1 MEIPFYKDILI
12 IFGLAMAVLLIFH
25 RLRLPS
31 IVGFLLTGI
40 LVGPH
45 GLSLIDAVQVAEPF
59 ER

>member
-1 MEIPFYKDILI
+1 MEIPLYKDILI
-12 IFGLAMAVLLIFH
+12 IFGLAMAVLLICH

-45 GLSLIDAVQVAEPF
+45 GLSLIDAVQEVRILAI
-59 ER
+59 